1 METPAVPA
9 GFIFGRPESFIMNA
23 TTTILLSDEELVRAF
38 AEDGDRAS
46 FELLVE
52 RYKSEIYNYLRR
64 YLADDAMAED
74 AFQTTFIRVFQ
85 KSEQFDASRKF
96 RPWLYGIATHQAIDL
111 KRRSKRRA
119 FQSLDVQ
126 TSGGDYRESTHAANI
141 ADYRQSTSDP
151 LEKAELRLRMEAA
164 IEEVGE
170 PGRSAL
176 ELVYLQGLPYR
187 DAAEIL
193 DVPVGTVKSRV
204 HSAIRKLS
212 AIWQRNN

>member
-1 METPAVPA
+1 
-9 GFIFGRPESFIMNA
+9 MNA
-23 TTTILLSDEELVRAF
+23 TSVLLLSDEELLRAF
-38 AEDGDRAS
+38 AEDGDRMS
-46 FELLVE
+46 FALLVD
-52 RYKSEIYNYLRR
+52 RYKNEIYNYLRR

-74 AFQTTFIRVFQ
+74 AFQTTFIQVFQ
-85 KSEQFDASRKF
+85 KSEQFDATRKF

-111 KRRSKRRA
+111 KRRSKRRS

-126 TSGGDYRESTHAANI
+126 TSNGDSRESTHAASI
-141 ADYRQSTSDP
+141 ADYRQPIADP

-176 ELVYLQGLPYR
+176 QLVYLQGLPYR

-204 HSAIRKLS
+204 HSAIRKLA
-212 AIWQRNN
+212 AIWKRNN